1 MPGGVPPTYK
11 ENDVMN
17 VKRTVTVESSPEEL
31 YNFWHNFENLP
42 RFMQHLES
50 VQVTGDG
57 RSHWK
62 AKAPLGQTVE
72 WDAQVTED
80 EPNRLIGWH
89 SLEGADVQN
98 SGTVRFTPATG
109 GRGTVVQ
116 VEMQYDAPGGPLGV
130 LLAKLF
136 NEEPGQQVFEDLRA
150 FKQVIETGEVVR
162 SDATL
167 SGTRLKQ
174 RPGQPPETWP
184 LTESV

>member
-1 MPGGVPPTYK
+1 
-11 ENDVMN
+11 MN
-17 VKRTVTVESSPEEL
+17 VRKTVTINRSAEEL

-50 VQVTGDG
+50 VQVTTDG
-57 RSHWK
+57 LSHWK
-62 AKAPLGQTVE
+62 AKAPVGQTVE
-72 WDAQVTED
+72 WDARITED
-80 EPNRLIGWH
+80 EPNRLIGWQ

-98 SGTVRFTPATG
+98 SGTVTFAPATG

-116 VEMQYDAPGGPLGV
+116 VNMQYDAPGGPLGV
-130 LLAKLF
+130 LIAKLF
-136 NEEPGQQVFEDLRA
+136 NEEPDMQVFEDLRA
-150 FKQVIETGEVVR
+150 FKQVMETGEVVL

-184 LTESV
+184 LPESS